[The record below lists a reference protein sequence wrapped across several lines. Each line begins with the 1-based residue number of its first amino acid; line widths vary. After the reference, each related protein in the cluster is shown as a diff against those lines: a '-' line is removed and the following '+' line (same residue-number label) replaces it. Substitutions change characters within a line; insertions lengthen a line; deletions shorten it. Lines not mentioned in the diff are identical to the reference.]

1 MNLINLVFFKPGS
14 FFGLLINYNIH
25 RMLPSLSLQLSLK
38 LRISVMCYY
47 SKFLKLISQ
56 YKVSKN
62 KQNKQQNN

>member
-14 FFGLLINYNIH
+14 FFSLLINYNIH
-25 RMLPSLSLQLSLK
+25 RTLPSLSLQLSLK